1 MLRQGLQT
9 SVQLTGRGKIDIH
22 ANHLYDFDIA
32 DHLNITSTNK
42 TFDAIVNIS
51 RVLQFFGD
59 TFGIEYVLP
68 KMVTSFNVSGRR

>member
-1 MLRQGLQT
+1 MQT

-22 ANHLYDFDIA
+22 ANLYDFDIA

-68 KMVTSFNVSGRR
+68 KMVTSFNVSGRRW